1 MSDNDPKTE
10 KIRSLN
16 DAFRKTFAGGQIIM
30 TQGVAALTPQEKIA
44 IMQKVRLFDDFEEAN
59 DPYGEHDFG
68 AFEHNGEKFFWK
80 IDYYDKNLKQGSE
93 APANP
98 KETRRVMTVMFANEY

>member
-30 TQGVAALTPQEKIA
+30 TQGVASLSSEEKIA
-44 IMQKVRLFDDFEEAN
+44 IMQKVRLFEDFEEAN

-68 AFEHNGEKFFWK
+68 AFEHNGEKFLVFGALTDCNENDTVIQWKTQQMISFWR
-80 IDYYDKNLKQGSE
+80 Q
-93 APANP
+93 
-98 KETRRVMTVMFANEY
+98 

>member
-44 IMQKVRLFDDFEEAN
+44 IMQKVRLFDDFKEAN

-68 AFEHNGEKFFWK
+68 AFEHNGKKFFWK
-80 IDYYDKNLKQGSE
+80 IDYDE
-93 APANP
+93 APSNP
-98 KETRRVMTVMFANEY
+98 KETGRVMTVMFANEY